1 MVSIS
6 RNKVSVGIAIII
18 IIVVFPCDCLKT
30 QAQADVTFSPAE
42 KFSIPSNN
50 GTISF
55 AVNGSYSKA
64 TFEND
69 TWNFENLQLNGSAP
83 LNDFRISTQNSN
95 VTVFYYTEFNTTLR
109 RVLLRYT
116 VEGQG
121 KQTLNLGIGTLQGTW
136 SGIDWSVVSA
146 RAGNNVFMTEGEDWT
161 ISKDGTIVVTG
172 VTGNVSIIHWGFFE
186 NNLSNSDLPFYQQHS
201 VAILIAVAVTVTV
214 IVAVAIKVKNV
225 DQLSEGELTKNSK
238 LATKV

>member
-1 MVSIS
+1 LVSIN
-6 RNKVSVGIAIII
+6 RNKVFVGIVVVF
-18 IIVVFPCDCLKT
+18 IIVIFPSGCLEA
-30 QAQADVTFSPAE
+30 QAQADVNFSPAD

-69 TWNFENLQLNGSAP
+69 TWTFVNLQINGSAP
-83 LNDFRISTQNSN
+83 LSDFRISTQNSN
-95 VTVFYYTEFNTTLR
+95 VSVFYYTEFNTTLR

-121 KQTLNLGIGTLQGTW
+121 KQILNLGISSLQGTW

-161 ISKDGTIVVTG
+161 ISKDGTIAVTG

-186 NNLSNSDLPFYQQHS
+186 NSLLDSELPFYQQHS
-201 VAILIAVAVTVTV
+201 VAIIIAVSVTVTV
-214 IVAVAIKVKNV
+214 IAAVAIKVRKG
-225 DQLSEGELTKNSK
+225 DQLSEGELT
-238 LATKV
+238 

>member
-1 MVSIS
+1 LVSIN
-6 RNKVSVGIAIII
+6 RNKVFVGIVVVF
-18 IIVVFPCDCLKT
+18 IIVIFPSGCLEA
-30 QAQADVTFSPAE
+30 QAQADVNFSPAD

-69 TWNFENLQLNGSAP
+69 TWTFVNLQINGSAP
-83 LNDFRISTQNSN
+83 LNNFEISTQNSN
-95 VTVFYYTEFNTTLR
+95 VSVFYYTEFNTTLR

-121 KQTLNLGIGTLQGTW
+121 KQILNLGISSLQGTW

-161 ISKDGTIVVTG
+161 ISKDGTIAVTG

-186 NNLSNSDLPFYQQHS
+186 NSLLDSELPFYQQHS
-201 VAILIAVAVTVTV
+201 VAIIIAVSVTVTV
-214 IVAVAIKVKNV
+214 IAAVAIKVRKG
-225 DQLSEGELTKNSK
+225 DQLSEGELT
-238 LATKV
+238 

>member
-1 MVSIS
+1 LISIN

-18 IIVVFPCDCLKT
+18 IIVVFPCGCLET
-30 QAQADVTFSPAE
+30 QAQADVTFSPAD

-69 TWNFENLQLNGSAP
+69 TWTFVNLHLNGSEQ
-83 LNDFRISTQNSN
+83 LNNFKISTQNSN

-121 KQTLNLGIGTLQGTW
+121 KQILNLGIGSLQGTW
-136 SGIDWSVVSA
+136 SGIDWSVVTH
-146 RAGNNVFMTEGEDWT
+146 GNVFMTEGEDWN
-161 ISKDGTIVVTG
+161 ISEDGTMVVTG
-172 VTGNVSIIHWGFFE
+172 ATGNVSIIHWGFFE
-186 NNLSNSDLPFYQQHS
+186 NSLSNSEFPFYQQHS
-201 VAILIAVAVTVTV
+201 VAIVIAVAVTVTV
-214 IVAVAIKVKNV
+214 IVAVAIKAKKQ
-225 DQLSEGELTKNSK
+225 DQLSEGELTKNS
-238 LATKV
+238 TMTGKV